1 MTLARW
7 SIDDDLPVLGICR
20 GQQLLNVA
28 LGGSL
33 YQDLLLQ
40 QVTAVDHS
48 GRDGRERS
56 SPSHPVQLDPDSR
69 LAQLLDEVRLDVN
82 SFHHQAV
89 KEGAPGL
96 SVSARSA
103 DGVIEAVESIAHR
116 FLLAVQWHPEEMEDA
131 ASSRLFKGLVQA
143 ARSGAER

>member
-7 SIDDDLPVLGICR
+7 SVEDDLPVLGICR

-28 LGGSL
+28 IGGSL
-33 YQDLLLQ
+33 YQDLQLQ

-56 SPSHPVQLDPDSR
+56 TPSHRVELDPDSR
-69 LAQLLDEVRLDVN
+69 LAQLLDEVSLDVN

-89 KEGAPGL
+89 KQAAPGIR
-96 SVSARSA
+96 VSGRSP
-103 DGVIEAVESIAHR
+103 DGVIESLESTAHR

-131 ASSRLFKGLVQA
+131 VSSRLFKGLVQA
-143 ARSGAER
+143 AGSGKEG